1 MAPDLPPPRIVIFA
15 RWPEPGMVKTRL
27 ALEIGDEA
35 AARIYR
41 RLLDHTLNSARA
53 SGVPV
58 ELRVTGAEPERFAA
72 ELGRDLLIADQGH
85 GDLGERLARVD
96 TPALIIGSD
105 LPGLTPDLLRAAAAA
120 LASREVVIGPA
131 RDGGYW
137 LIGLSKAAPW
147 LFTDLAWSTPAVLP
161 ETLARLDARGIAPV
175 LLPELADIDEPED
188 LASWPEFAP

>member
-41 RLLDHTLNSARA
+41 RLLDHTLDSARA

-58 ELRVTGAEPERFAA
+58 ELRVTGAEPEQFAT
-72 ELGRDLLIADQGH
+72 EFGRALLIADQGR

-105 LPGLTPDLLRAAAAA
+105 LPGLTPDLLRAAATT
-120 LASREVVIGPA
+120 LASHDVVIGPA
-131 RDGGYW
+131 KDGGYW
-137 LIGLSKAAPW
+137 LIGLRKSAPW
-147 LFTDLAWSTPAVLP
+147 LFTDMAWSTPAVLP
-161 ETLARLDARGIAPV
+161 ETLARPKMRGIEPAM
-175 LLPELADIDEPED
+175 LPELTDIDEPQD
-188 LASWPEFAP
+188 FASWPEFAP

>member
-147 LFTDLAWSTPAVLP
+147 LFTDMAWSTPAVLP